1 MHLLKTPTKGVA
13 PHTPLPALSVLM
25 SPRSTPHTQM
35 LEGLDSTWHTTL
47 QCLPHHLH
55 PSTSSP
61 LWQTGTERGTESGT
75 GTREGGTVP
84 VGSALEGHLTR
95 RPTLPPSIPTTR
107 ITQRGR
113 EATDG
118 TAWAPENTADTVTTT
133 HTITAAVVVAAAAGD
148 GAATTETAGRG
159 TETATTQTAP
169 TPGSTP
175 TPTAPP
181 PTACPRLH
189 LPTPPTPPPKTN
201 PLPTTPLSPPA

>member
-1 MHLLKTPTKGVA
+1 MHHLKTPTKGVA
-13 PHTPLPALSVLM
+13 PHTPLPALFVLT
-25 SPRSTPHTQM
+25 SPRSTPHTQT

-47 QCLPHHLH
+47 QCLPHLLH

-61 LWQTGTERGTESGT
+61 LWQTGTESGTESGT
-75 GTREGGTVP
+75 GTQEGGTVP
-84 VGSALEGHLTR
+84 VGLALEGHLTR
-95 RPTLPPSIPTTR
+95 RPTLPPSILTTR

-113 EATDG
+113 GATDG

-133 HTITAAVVVAAAAGD
+133 HTITAVVVAAAGD

-169 TPGSTP
+169 TPDSTP